1 MMRIIFLAPLLFSL
15 LTASS
20 LAQTVFFFAQVG
32 DGTVAN
38 IKFQT
43 TLIFVN
49 TSADSQ
55 VTVEFFKSDGQPM
68 QLILS
73 TSEGQMFG
81 PDPFTISLG
90 QGQAFSA
97 QTPGTGDPQTGDLQV
112 GYARVTS
119 TGSGVGGTAV
129 FTRSDP
135 DTGTIVYDA
144 GVPAAQTLNNFS
156 LFTDSLQNKDT
167 GLAMVNPPG
176 GLDANLTLQ
185 LRDKSFS
192 QIATTDLPLASGQ
205 HLPKFIREIFDDPL
219 LAAQVQEMEGVVT
232 VQSDEPLAAV
242 TLRQNEDALTA
253 FPVVPGTALPAGT
266 SGSFTL
272 LSTGEVSTSLDLS
285 FKNQTV
291 IGVIYRLYGGQ
302 VLLGEVTRGILSLDR
317 INHVLPVDRAGH
329 RVSRVEAQLIYAGG
343 HLSSSFELLPN

>member
-1 MMRIIFLAPLLFSL
+1 MRIIFLAPLLFSL

-49 TSADSQ
+49 TGADSQ
-55 VTVEFFKSDGQPM
+55 LTVEFFDSQGQPM
-68 QLILS
+68 QLNLPPLGTNSI
-73 TSEGQMFG
+73 
-81 PDPFTISLG
+81 FTIPLG
-90 QGQAFSA
+90 PGQAFSA
-97 QTPGTGDPQTGDLQV
+97 QTPGTGALQV

-135 DTGTIVYDA
+135 NTGAIVYDA
-144 GVPAAQTLNNFS
+144 GVPASQTLNNFS
-156 LFTDSLQNKDT
+156 LFVDSLQNRDT

-176 GLDANLTLQ
+176 GFDANLTLQ
-185 LRDKSFS
+185 LRDKSFA
-192 QIATTDLPLASGQ
+192 QIATTDLPLAAGQ
-205 HLPKFIREIFDDPL
+205 HLPKFIREIFDDPA

-253 FPVVPGTALPAGT
+253 FPVVPGTALPAGA
-266 SGSFTL
+266 SGSFSL
-272 LSTGEVSTSLDLS
+272 LSSGEVSTSLDLS
-285 FKNQTV
+285 FENQTV

-302 VLLGEVTRGILSLDR
+302 VLLGEVTRGILSLDG

-329 RVSRVEAQLIYAGG
+329 PVSRVEAQLIYAGG